1 MMFPRIICLAVLS
14 AIAGTLATTSGAEAG
29 SRWRLRYLNPYYYV
43 YPPRPLDLYSSD
55 YGDEDDFGD
64 DEYLSYYD
72 NPDDGY
78 YVPRYR
84 NDEPGQIA
92 QKKKKTVKAVPAT
105 KPVVKK
111 SVAAT
116 EKKPV
121 AIASKEILTTTEKK
135 ITVATEGSAVVS
147 AEKKVAPVT
156 AGMSCDKAEK
166 IVSGYGFTSVKPTA
180 CTGQVFAF
188 NATRSGKAYVIK
200 LSSASGE
207 LTEVKK
213 VQ

>member
-1 MMFPRIICLAVLS
+1 MMLTRIISLAALA
-14 AIAGTLATTSGAEAG
+14 AIAGILVTTSAAEAG
-29 SRWRLRYLNPYYYV
+29 SRWIPRFFQPDYYTY
-43 YPPRPLDLYSSD
+43 YPRPLDLYSSD
-55 YGDEDDFGD
+55 YGDEEYYDD
-64 DEYLSYYD
+64 DERPLAYYD
-72 NPDDGY
+72 PDDDY
-78 YVPRYR
+78 YEPRYR
-84 NDEPGQIA
+84 DDEPVQIA
-92 QKKKKTVKAVPAT
+92 PKKKKKTVKAVPVT

-116 EKKPV
+116 EKKTV
-121 AIASKEILTTTEKK
+121 ITTEEK
-135 ITVATEGSAVVS
+135 AVVS
-147 AEKKVAPVT
+147 AEKKTVPT
-156 AGMSCDKAEK
+156 TTGMSCDKAEK
-166 IVSGYGFTSVKPTA
+166 IVSGYGFTSVKPTT

>member
-1 MMFPRIICLAVLS
+1 MMLTRIITLAALA
-14 AIAGTLATTSGAEAG
+14 AIAGTLVTTSAAEAG
-29 SRWRLRYLNPYYYV
+29 SRWRLRFLQPDYYFYN
-43 YPPRPLDLYSSD
+43 PRPHDFYADD
-55 YGDEDDFGD
+55 YGDEEYDED
-64 DEYLSYYD
+64 DERPLAYYD
-72 NPDDGY
+72 PDDNY
-78 YVPRYR
+78 YEPRYR
-84 NDEPGQIA
+84 DDEPALIA
-92 QKKKKTVKAVPAT
+92 PKKKKIVKAVPVT

-116 EKKPV
+116 EKKAV
-121 AIASKEILTTTEKK
+121 VITEKK
-135 ITVATEGSAVVS
+135 ALASVETKAAPAT
-147 AEKKVAPVT
+147 T
-156 AGMSCDKAEK
+156 GMSCDKAEK
-166 IVSGYGFTSVKPTA
+166 IVSGYGFTSVKPTT

>member
-1 MMFPRIICLAVLS
+1 MLPRIVSFVALA
-14 AIAGTLATTSGAEAG
+14 AIAGTLLVPNAAEAG
-29 SRWRLRYLNPYYYV
+29 SRWIPRFFQPDYYFYD
-43 YPPRPLDLYSSD
+43 PRPRDLYSHDFED
-55 YGDEDDFGD
+55 YEYDDD
-64 DEYLSYYD
+64 DERPLSYYD
-72 NPDDGY
+72 PDDDY
-78 YVPRYR
+78 YDPQYR
-84 NDEPGQIA
+84 DENDEPVYVPP
-92 QKKKKTVKAVPAT
+92 KKKKKAVKSVSVPKPIVK
-105 KPVVKK
+105 KPVET
-111 SVAAT
+111 A

-121 AIASKEILTTTEKK
+121 ETVERKAVASVEKK
-135 ITVATEGSAVVS
+135 TVPA
-147 AEKKVAPVT
+147 T

-166 IVSGYGFTSVKPTA
+166 IVSGYGFTSVKPTT